1 MQQVYKPKC
10 DPCRSVIS
18 IKLQTNFIEI
28 ALRHGC
34 SPVNLRHI
42 FRTHFPRN
50 TSGWVLLEIL
60 MKLLKCTYKSFIHVN
75 NYKTQ
80 LNNNFNSSSNNFK
93 IIIHC
98 VKIVCIRSY
107 SCPHFPAFELNTER
121 YSVSF
126 YIQSEYRIL
135 RTRSTPNTDNFH
147 AVINSDIN
155 CSNSKSCINNNID
168 ATLHKKWSFL
178 LRISLVNVTKSTGNC
193 GFSHIYWKNP

>member
-98 VKIVCIRSY
+98 VKIVRIRSY
-107 SCPHFPAFELNTER
+107 SCPHFPHLNWIRRDTP
-121 YSVSF
+121 YHSIFS
-126 YIQSEYRIL
+126 
-135 RTRSTPNTDNFH
+135 PNTGYYGPDQ
-147 AVINSDIN
+147 
-155 CSNSKSCINNNID
+155 
-168 ATLHKKWSFL
+168 
-178 LRISLVNVTKSTGNC
+178 LRIRTIFTQWLTL
-193 GFSHIYWKNP
+193 I